1 MSESVSEIK
10 TFYLEFELLT
20 VNLPVKSTSKGFSRK
35 SKLAKAPEIKLK
47 NYNHVI
53 VRNFNLICENLQK
66 PHKKSSFRVNI
77 PSVKTL
83 IFLEN

>member
-20 VNLPVKSTSKGFSRK
+20 VNLPVKPTLNGFSIK
-35 SKLAKAPEIKLK
+35 SKLAKAPEIELK

-53 VRNFNLICENLQK
+53 VRIYM
-66 PHKKSSFRVNI
+66 
-77 PSVKTL
+77 
-83 IFLEN
+83 